1 TRAPVGSY
9 NRFAALSIHTP
20 NMEIQGAG
28 PGTVLEVVGNQGAG
42 TLWVIA
48 VDPGARNI
56 AIRDLTIDTAHTV
69 NTDEQFHAIDIGS
82 GVGTGPVEDVR
93 IDHVIFNH
101 PGSTDGSR
109 KGDCLRFVG
118 NTPASAVR
126 RVTVIGST
134 FTVCARSGIAIQRNV
149 FDLIIQ
155 GNQF

>member
-1 TRAPVGSY
+1 MKMQHVLFSVFVACLLMVGTAAAAGTGPGGCYDPAQYGAIPNDGLDDRPAAQKAIDAAAAAGGGRVCFGAGHWTLTRAPVGSY

-69 NTDEQFHAIDIGS
+69 NTVEQFHAIEIGS
-82 GVGTGPVEDVR
+82 
-93 IDHVIFNH
+93 
-101 PGSTDGSR
+101 
-109 KGDCLRFVG
+109 
-118 NTPASAVR
+118 
-126 RVTVIGST
+126 
-134 FTVCARSGIAIQRNV
+134 
-149 FDLIIQ
+149 
-155 GNQF
+155 